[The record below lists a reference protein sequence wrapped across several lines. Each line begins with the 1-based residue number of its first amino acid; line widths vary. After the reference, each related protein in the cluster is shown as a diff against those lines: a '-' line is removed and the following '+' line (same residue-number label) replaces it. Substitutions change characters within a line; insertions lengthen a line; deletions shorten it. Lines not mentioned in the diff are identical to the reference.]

1 MTKTAD
7 YVIRIPNTRTKT
19 YDLMGWILYS
29 LHMAGFLLVLIVSS
43 EKDQLKWAGFCITLS
58 LIFFLV
64 EYFTGKKN
72 RQFNGLQQS
81 LNFLPF
87 IWIFRFHFTVL
98 GVLAV
103 ILSVLYILSKKE
115 FHVYISEE
123 EVKLPSL
130 FGSRHSWSEINNLV
144 LKDGLLTVDFK
155 NNKLF
160 QQLTDENYPVDE
172 NEFNNYCRD
181 RLAKG

>member
-1 MTKTAD
+1 
-7 YVIRIPNTRTKT
+7 
-19 YDLMGWILYS
+19 
-29 LHMAGFLLVLIVSS
+29 
-43 EKDQLKWAGFCITLS
+43 
-58 LIFFLV
+58 
-64 EYFTGKKN
+64 
-72 RQFNGLQQS
+72 
-81 LNFLPF
+81 
-87 IWIFRFHFTVL
+87 
-98 GVLAV
+98 
-103 ILSVLYILSKKE
+103 
-115 FHVYISEE
+115 
-123 EVKLPSL
+123 LPSL